1 MESKTLKVKGKSYVL
16 IPRDLEIMSLNEI
29 TMQGLRTRLLNGWNF
44 RDAIDAPSGMRREEY
59 QNEKMLADKYKMQ
72 QELDLIVEQRRR
84 VKRREDKK
92 RREEML
98 AKHRVRTRYF
108 EDLERNNLIATIKT
122 DSYGRVQRG

>member
-1 MESKTLKVKGKSYVL
+1 MESKTLNVKGKSYVL

-84 VKRREDKK
+84 AKRREDKK

-108 EDLERNNLIATIKT
+108 EELEKNNLIATIKT
-122 DSYGRVQRG
+122 DCYGRVQRG

>member
-1 MESKTLKVKGKSYVL
+1 MESKTLNVKGKSYVL

-108 EDLERNNLIATIKT
+108 EELEKNNLIARIKK
-122 DSYGRVQRG
+122 DCYGRVQRG

>member
-1 MESKTLKVKGKSYVL
+1 MESKTLNVKGKSYVL

-108 EDLERNNLIATIKT
+108 EELEKNNLIARIKT
-122 DSYGRVQRG
+122 DCYGRVQRG

>member
-1 MESKTLKVKGKSYVL
+1 MESKTLNVKGKSYVL
-16 IPRDLEIMSLNEI
+16 IPRDIEIMSRNEI
-29 TMQGLRTRLLNGWNF
+29 SMQGLRTRLLNGWNF
-44 RDAIDAPSGMRREEY
+44 RDSIDAPSGMRCEEY

-108 EDLERNNLIATIKT
+108 EDLERNNLIARIKT
-122 DSYGRVQRG
+122 DCYGRVQRG

>member
-16 IPRDLEIMSLNEI
+16 IPKDLEIMSLNEI

-84 VKRREDKK
+84 AKRREDKK

-108 EDLERNNLIATIKT
+108 EELEKNNLIVKIKA
-122 DSYGRVQRG
+122 DSYGRLQRG

>member
-1 MESKTLKVKGKSYVL
+1 MESKTLNVKGKSYVL

-84 VKRREDKK
+84 AKRREDKK

-108 EDLERNNLIATIKT
+108 EELEKNNLIARIKT
-122 DSYGRVQRG
+122 DCYGRVQRG

>member
-1 MESKTLKVKGKSYVL
+1 MESKTLNVKGKSYVL

-108 EDLERNNLIATIKT
+108 EDLERNNLIARIKT
-122 DSYGRVQRG
+122 DCYGRVQRG

>member
-1 MESKTLKVKGKSYVL
+1 MESKTLNAKGKSYVL

-108 EDLERNNLIATIKT
+108 EELEKNNLIARIKK
-122 DSYGRVQRG
+122 DCYGRVQRG

>member
-108 EDLERNNLIATIKT
+108 EELEKNNLIVKIKA
-122 DSYGRVQRG
+122 DSYGRLQRG

>member
-16 IPRDLEIMSLNEI
+16 IPRDLEIMSFNEI

-108 EDLERNNLIATIKT
+108 EELEKNNLIARIKT
-122 DSYGRVQRG
+122 DCYGRVQRG

>member
-72 QELDLIVEQRRR
+72 QELDLIVERRRR

>member
-16 IPRDLEIMSLNEI
+16 IPKDLEIMSLNEI

-108 EDLERNNLIATIKT
+108 EELEKNNLIVKIKA
-122 DSYGRVQRG
+122 DSYGRLQRG

>member
-1 MESKTLKVKGKSYVL
+1 MESKTLNVKGKSYVL

-29 TMQGLRTRLLNGWNF
+29 TMQGLRTRLLKGWNF

-108 EDLERNNLIATIKT
+108 EDLERNNLIARIKT
-122 DSYGRVQRG
+122 DCYGRVQRG

>member
-1 MESKTLKVKGKSYVL
+1 MESKTLNVKGKSYVL

-29 TMQGLRTRLLNGWNF
+29 TMQGLRTRLLKGWNF

-72 QELDLIVEQRRR
+72 QELNLIVEQRRR

-92 RREEML
+92 RHEEML

-108 EDLERNNLIATIKT
+108 EELEKNNLIARIKT
-122 DSYGRVQRG
+122 DCYGRVQRG

>member
-16 IPRDLEIMSLNEI
+16 IPRDIEIMSRNEI
-29 TMQGLRTRLLNGWNF
+29 SMQSLRTRLLKGWSF
-44 RDAIDAPSGMRREEY
+44 RDAVDAPNGMRREEY

-72 QELDLIVEQRRR
+72 YELDLILEQRRR

-92 RREEML
+92 KREEML

-108 EDLERNNLIATIKT
+108 EDLEENNLIVKIKT
-122 DSYGRVQRG
+122 DTYGRLQRG

>member
-16 IPRDLEIMSLNEI
+16 VPRDLEIMSLNEI

-108 EDLERNNLIATIKT
+108 EELEKNNLIVKIKA
-122 DSYGRVQRG
+122 DSYGRLQRG

>member
-1 MESKTLKVKGKSYVL
+1 MESKTLNVKGKSYVL

-29 TMQGLRTRLLNGWNF
+29 TMQGLRTRLLKGWNF

-59 QNEKMLADKYKMQ
+59 QNKKMLDDKYKMQ

-84 VKRREDKK
+84 AKRREDKK

-108 EDLERNNLIATIKT
+108 EELEKNNLIARIKT
-122 DSYGRVQRG
+122 DCYGRVQRG

>member
-1 MESKTLKVKGKSYVL
+1 MESKTLNVKGKSYVL

-108 EDLERNNLIATIKT
+108 EELEKINLIARIKT
-122 DSYGRVQRG
+122 DCYGRVQRG

>member
-108 EDLERNNLIATIKT
+108 EELEKNNLIARIKT
-122 DSYGRVQRG
+122 DCYGRVQRG

>member
-1 MESKTLKVKGKSYVL
+1 MESKTLNVKGKSYVL

-108 EDLERNNLIATIKT
+108 EELEKNNLIVKIKA
-122 DSYGRVQRG
+122 DSYGRLQRG

>member
-1 MESKTLKVKGKSYVL
+1 MESKTLNVKGKSYVL

-84 VKRREDKK
+84 AKRREDKK

-108 EDLERNNLIATIKT
+108 EDLERNNLIARIKT
-122 DSYGRVQRG
+122 DCYGRVQRG

>member
-84 VKRREDKK
+84 AKRREDKK

-108 EDLERNNLIATIKT
+108 EELEKNNLIVKIKA
-122 DSYGRVQRG
+122 DSYGRLQRG

>member
-1 MESKTLKVKGKSYVL
+1 MESKTIKVKGKSYVL
-16 IPRDLEIMSLNEI
+16 IPRDLEILSINNISLHS
-29 TMQGLRTRLLNGWNF
+29 LRTRLLKGWNF
-44 RDAIDAPSGMRREEY
+44 RDAVDAPSGMRREEY

-72 QELDLIVEQRRR
+72 HELDLILEQRRR
-84 VKRREDKK
+84 AKRREDKK

-108 EDLERNNLIATIKT
+108 EGLEKNNLIVKIKT

>member
-16 IPRDLEIMSLNEI
+16 IPKHLEIMSLNEI

-72 QELDLIVEQRRR
+72 HELDLIVEQRRR

-92 RREEML
+92 RREETL

-122 DSYGRVQRG
+122 DSYGRVQRR